1 MKIVVIP
8 SGFKESLSAEEVGY
22 AIEQGIKKV
31 DPKHDVTVI
40 PMVDGGEGFAKT
52 ITKLKS
58 GEIIHHRVTGPIGKK
73 IDSFYGMFLEQGVK
87 TAVIEMAAIAGLKNV
102 PKHLRNPLK
111 TTTYGVGEMM
121 LKALDDGAERILIG
135 CGDSGTND
143 GGIGMAQ
150 ALGVRCYD
158 EKGKEIFIEGGG
170 AIHRINSI
178 DFSGLNDNIKRIPID
193 AAVNW
198 KNVLCGERG
207 VARVFG
213 PQKGATPEQV
223 ELLAHNL
230 EYLAELYHEVSTEDL
245 KYGQGTGA
253 SGGLGAG
260 LIAVCGAKLHPRFEI
275 IMKYIQ
281 ISDAIQNTDL
291 VFTAEGCLDYQTPHG
306 KIPSEVARIA
316 KLYHKPVI
324 ALAGTIGKDAKI
336 NYDTGIDA
344 FSSIIPQPATLED
357 SISDASKWLKNCAEN
372 AMRKVMIGI
381 LIAKAMKTHAS

>member
-58 GEIIHHRVTGPIGKK
+58 GEIIHHRVTGPIGQK
-73 IDSFYGMFLEQGVK
+73 IDSFYGMFFEQGVK

-158 EKGKEIFIEGGG
+158 EMGREIYIEGGG
-170 AIHRINSI
+170 EIHRIKTLDLSK
-178 DFSGLNDNIKRIPID
+178 LNENIKSIPID

-230 EYLAELYHEVSTEDL
+230 EYLAELFHEVSTEDL

-260 LIAVCGAKLHPRFEI
+260 LIAVCNAKLHPRFEI

-281 ISDAIQNTDL
+281 ISDAIQSTDL

-316 KLYHKPVI
+316 KEYHKPVI
-324 ALAGTIGKDAKI
+324 ALAGTIGKNAKI
-336 NYDTGIDA
+336 NYDSGIDA

-357 SISDASKWLKNCAEN
+357 SILDASKWLSNSAEN

-381 LIAKAMKTHAS
+381 LIAKAMKSHAS

>member
-58 GEIIHHRVTGPIGKK
+58 GEIIHHRVTGPIGQK
-73 IDSFYGMFLEQGVK
+73 IDSFYGMFFEQGVK

-158 EKGKEIFIEGGG
+158 EMGREIYIEGGG
-170 AIHRINSI
+170 EIHRIKTL
-178 DFSGLNDNIKRIPID
+178 DFSKLNENIKSIPID

-230 EYLAELYHEVSTEDL
+230 EYLAELFHEVSTEDL

-260 LIAVCGAKLHPRFEI
+260 LIAVCNAKLHPRFEI

-281 ISDAIQNTDL
+281 ISDAIQSTDL

-316 KLYHKPVI
+316 KEYHKPVI
-324 ALAGTIGKDAKI
+324 ALAGTIGKNAKI
-336 NYDTGIDA
+336 NYDSGIDA

-357 SISDASKWLKNCAEN
+357 SILDASKWLSNSAEN

-381 LIAKAMKTHAS
+381 LIAKAMKSHAS

>member
-1 MKIVVIP
+1 MKIVVVP
-8 SGFKESLSAEEVGY
+8 SGFKESLSAEEVGLY
-22 AIEQGIKKV
+22 IQQGINKV
-31 DPKHDVTVI
+31 DSSYDITVI
-40 PMVDGGEGFAKT
+40 PMVDGGEGFAQT
-52 ITKLKS
+52 ITKLKAGQLVYHS
-58 GEIIHHRVTGPIGKK
+58 VTGPIGET
-73 IDSFYGMFLEQGVK
+73 IDSFYGAYYENGLK

-102 PKHLRNPLK
+102 PKHLRNPLN

-121 LKALDDGAERILIG
+121 LKAIDDGAERILIG

-158 EKGKEIFIEGGG
+158 ALGNLIQVIGGG
-170 AIHRINSI
+170 QIHHIASI
-178 DFSGLNDNIKRIPID
+178 DYSGLNHAIKHIPID

-198 KNVLCGERG
+198 KNILCGEKG
-207 VARVFG
+207 VARVYG

-223 ELLAHNL
+223 DLLARNL
-230 EYLAELYHEVSTEDL
+230 EYLADLYHEISTEDL
-245 KYGQGTGA
+245 KYGNGTGA

-260 LIAVCGAKLHPRFEI
+260 LIAVCGAKLHPRFNI

-281 ISDAIQNTDL
+281 ISDAIRNTDL

-316 KLYHKPVI
+316 KNYNKPVI
-324 ALAGTIGKDAKI
+324 ALAGTIGKNAKI
-336 NYDTGIDA
+336 NYESGIDA
-344 FSSIIPQPATLED
+344 YSSIIPQPTTLEG
-357 SISDASKWLKNCAEN
+357 SIHDASKWLINCAEN

-381 LIAKAMKTHAS
+381 MIAKAMKSHAS

>member
-31 DPKHDVTVI
+31 DPKHDITVI

-58 GEIIHHRVTGPIGKK
+58 GEIIHHRVTGPIGQK
-73 IDSFYGMFLEQGVK
+73 IDSFYGMFFEQGIK

-158 EKGKEIFIEGGG
+158 EMGREIYIEGGG
-170 AIHRINSI
+170 EIHRIKTL
-178 DFSGLNDNIKRIPID
+178 DFSKLNENIKSIPID

-230 EYLAELYHEVSTEDL
+230 EYLAELFHEVSTEDL

-260 LIAVCGAKLHPRFEI
+260 LIAVCNAKLHPRFEI

-281 ISDAIQNTDL
+281 ISDAMQSTDL

-316 KLYHKPVI
+316 KEYHKPVI
-324 ALAGTIGKDAKI
+324 ALAGTIGKNAKI
-336 NYDTGIDA
+336 NYDSGIDA

-357 SISDASKWLKNCAEN
+357 SILDASKWLSNSAEN

-381 LIAKAMKTHAS
+381 LIAKAMKSHAS

>member
-31 DPKHDVTVI
+31 DPKHDITVI

-58 GEIIHHRVTGPIGKK
+58 GEIIHHRVTGPIGQK
-73 IDSFYGMFLEQGVK
+73 IDSFYGMFFEQGIK

-158 EKGKEIFIEGGG
+158 EMGREIYIEGGG
-170 AIHRINSI
+170 EIHRIKTL
-178 DFSGLNDNIKRIPID
+178 DFSKLNENIKSIPID

-230 EYLAELYHEVSTEDL
+230 EYLAELFHEVSTEDL

-260 LIAVCGAKLHPRFEI
+260 LIAVCNAKLHPRFEI

-281 ISDAIQNTDL
+281 ISDAIQSTDL

-316 KLYHKPVI
+316 KEYHKPVI
-324 ALAGTIGKDAKI
+324 ALAGTIGKNAKI
-336 NYDTGIDA
+336 NYDSGIDA

-357 SISDASKWLKNCAEN
+357 SILDASKWLSNSAEN

-381 LIAKAMKTHAS
+381 LIAKAMKSHAS

>member
-31 DPKHDVTVI
+31 DPKHDITVI

-58 GEIIHHRVTGPIGKK
+58 GEIIHHRVTGPIGQK

-158 EKGKEIFIEGGG
+158 EMGREIYIEGGG
-170 AIHRINSI
+170 EIHRIKTL
-178 DFSGLNDNIKRIPID
+178 DFSKLNENIKSIPID

-230 EYLAELYHEVSTEDL
+230 EYLAELFHEVSTEDL

-260 LIAVCGAKLHPRFEI
+260 LIAVCNAKLHPRFEI

-281 ISDAIQNTDL
+281 ISDAIQSTDL

-316 KLYHKPVI
+316 KEYHKPVI
-324 ALAGTIGKDAKI
+324 ALAGTIGKNAKI
-336 NYDTGIDA
+336 NYDSGIDA

-357 SISDASKWLKNCAEN
+357 SILDASKWLSNSAEN

-381 LIAKAMKTHAS
+381 LIAKAMKSHAS

>member
-121 LKALDDGAERILIG
+121 LKALNDGAERILIG

-158 EKGKEIFIEGGG
+158 ETGREIYIEGGG
-170 AIHRINSI
+170 DIHRIQSI

-316 KLYHKPVI
+316 KEYHKPVI
-324 ALAGTIGKDAKI
+324 ALAGTIGKNAKI

-344 FSSIIPQPATLED
+344 FSSIIPEPATLED

-381 LIAKAMKTHAS
+381 LIAKAMKSHAS

>member
-31 DPKHDVTVI
+31 DPKHDITVI

-58 GEIIHHRVTGPIGKK
+58 GEIIHHRVTGPIGQK
-73 IDSFYGMFLEQGVK
+73 IDSFYGMFFEQGIK

-158 EKGKEIFIEGGG
+158 EMGREIYIEGGG
-170 AIHRINSI
+170 EIHRIKTLDS
-178 DFSGLNDNIKRIPID
+178 SKLNENIKSIPID

-230 EYLAELYHEVSTEDL
+230 EYLAELFHEVSTEDL

-260 LIAVCGAKLHPRFEI
+260 LIAVCNAKLHPRFEI

-281 ISDAIQNTDL
+281 ISDAIQSTDL

-316 KLYHKPVI
+316 KEYHKPVI
-324 ALAGTIGKDAKI
+324 ALAGTIGKNAKI
-336 NYDTGIDA
+336 NYDSGIDA

-357 SISDASKWLKNCAEN
+357 SILDASKWLSNSAEN

-381 LIAKAMKTHAS
+381 LIAKAMKSHAS

>member
-31 DPKHDVTVI
+31 DPKHDITVI

-73 IDSFYGMFLEQGVK
+73 IDSFYGMFYEQGVK

-158 EKGKEIFIEGGG
+158 EKGKEIYIEGGG
-170 AIHRINSI
+170 DIHRIKSI
-178 DFSGLNDNIKRIPID
+178 DFSDLNEQIKHIPID

-230 EYLAELYHEVSTEDL
+230 EYLAELFHEVSTEDL

-316 KLYHKPVI
+316 KEYHKPVI
-324 ALAGTIGKDAKI
+324 ALAGTIGKNAKI

-344 FSSIIPQPATLED
+344 FSSIIPEPATLED

-381 LIAKAMKTHAS
+381 LIAKAMKSHAS